1 MVTFIPLWHNLMAN
15 HHQFHIFSPFL
26 TGFDIIISNIA
37 VDFEKSTASK
47 YLT

>member
-1 MVTFIPLWHNLMAN
+1 M
-15 HHQFHIFSPFL
+15 HQFHIFTSFL

-37 VDFEKSTASK
+37 GDFEKSTASK